1 MWLAEVCTQVMSL
14 LSPSATP
21 WRPPFL
27 VEAYSHIKG
36 RSMACAGV
44 TQGGSVILTFLPF
57 GCFHVLSRDLWVS

>member
-1 MWLAEVCTQVMSL
+1 M
-14 LSPSATP
+14 
-21 WRPPFL
+21 
-27 VEAYSHIKG
+27 EAYSHIKG